1 LSSQGR
7 VLFIGDSSEAWLGL
21 GEPLIQ
27 AGHVVE
33 RLNGAPQAPAL
44 EEGQDYDLILVDL
57 AGPGDGPELI
67 RELIRLCP
75 RATVTA
81 LGREDHLGQAVAAVK
96 AGAADCWTPP
106 FRAEAAFELLEQALR
121 TVARPGRVYPFG
133 PIIGR
138 SAGIQRVFDLIARV
152 ADSDSTVLIAGE
164 SGTGK
169 ELMARAIHFSSPR
182 RDKPLVPVN
191 CGAIPEELLE
201 SELFGHEKG
210 AFTSAIRTRIG
221 RFELADGGTI
231 FLDEIGE
238 MSPKLQV
245 KLLRVLQERQF
256 ERVGGT
262 KTIRSDIRVIA
273 ATNQDLRRA
282 VAQGRFREDLYY
294 RLSVIPIPA
303 PSLRERAED
312 IPLLV
317 DHFLER
323 FRRSRK
329 TRVKGVSPEALE
341 LLKRYA
347 WPGNI
352 RELENL
358 IERLVILSDNPRI
371 APADLP
377 ERFHHAEGRESSSVL
392 VLPEEGLQLNETLA
406 AVEDQLIR
414 QALAKSGGIKS
425 RAAKLL
431 GLNRTTLVEKL
442 KKKKMV

>member
-1 LSSQGR
+1 
-7 VLFIGDSSEAWLGL
+7 VLFIGDSNEAWLGL
-21 GEPLIQ
+21 GEPLAR
-27 AGHVVE
+27 AGHAVE
-33 RLNGAPQAPAL
+33 RVNGAPQALAL

-57 AGPGDGPELI
+57 AVPEDGPHLI
-67 RELIRLCP
+67 RELTRLWP

-81 LGREDHLGQAVAAVK
+81 LGRDDHLSQALAAVK

-106 FRAEAAFELLEQALR
+106 FRAETALELLDQALR
-121 TVARPGRVYPFG
+121 TVARPGREYPFG
-133 PIIGR
+133 PIIGQ
-138 SAGIQRVFDLIARV
+138 SAGIKRVFDLIARV

-182 RDKPLVPVN
+182 REKPLVPVN

-273 ATNQDLRRA
+273 ATNQDLRQA

-303 PSLRERAED
+303 PSLRERVED

-317 DHFLER
+317 DHFLDK

-329 TRVKGVSPEALE
+329 TRVKGITPEALE

-358 IERLVILSDNPRI
+358 VERLVILSDNPRI
-371 APADLP
+371 TPADLP
-377 ERFHHAEGRESSSVL
+377 PRFLDAEARESSPVL

-414 QALAKSGGIKS
+414 QALAKSGGVKS